1 MAFILIA
8 GLCVLG
14 LGMGGILYA
23 PAILEAQRERGA
35 APVRSETVDDDDR
48 LRATRGVGVAFAV
61 LGTSLVA
68 YSIF

>member
-1 MAFILIA
+1 MVLILVAGLFLVGLGIA
-8 GLCVLG
+8 G
-14 LGMGGILYA
+14 IRYA